1 MPDPE
6 LIAEYKALEL
16 EAQKDP
22 KAASTPEMKESLE
35 KARSELESRIRTRE
49 ETLQSEAKMRQLEQ
63 HINHLMVS
71 ELAEDIASKERFYQ
85 RWNLQAEE
93 AIALGFDLDEP
104 NKARPTDPEAAAQSY
119 NLDIDG
125 KNETLNH
132 LSILNDLM
140 QLDPLFMKNHSHLTP
155 EERHLSNAYSRQ
167 IEKRIAGIT
176 ERLNYFEILRNR
188 SLFQ

>member
-1 MPDPE
+1 MTSQRVNNLKVQYNYLQEWSLKLFPEMPDPE

-85 RWNLQAEE
+85 RWNL
-93 AIALGFDLDEP
+93 
-104 NKARPTDPEAAAQSY
+104 
-119 NLDIDG
+119 
-125 KNETLNH
+125 
-132 LSILNDLM
+132 
-140 QLDPLFMKNHSHLTP
+140 
-155 EERHLSNAYSRQ
+155 
-167 IEKRIAGIT
+167 
-176 ERLNYFEILRNR
+176 
-188 SLFQ
+188 